1 MQLYLQI
8 QQISADIRDYLQI
21 WQLSAQ
27 CMCIPPCHTVAS
39 NYWSKQIYLQ
49 IWLLSADKVPIC
61 RYPSYLQICRYGENL
76 ADIYL
81 QIYRQVY
88 RQIISADWTIGRTL
102 LRGCE
107 RVSHCPFRAA
117 LATGVIFT
125 GHLHLPFSSPFNR
138 RRSFFAPYYSANG
151 PCPAR
156 AIDKWR
162 NDSLLSKIISAV
174 VGSPH
179 SEKLVQ

>member
-27 CMCIPPCHTVAS
+27 CLCIPPCHTVAS

-61 RYPSYLQICRYGENL
+61 RYPSYLQIYRYGENL

-81 QIYRQVY
+81 QIYRHVY

-102 LRGCE
+102 VSSRVLSFSLVHSILPRAFKPSFGFSPMIGNLGISRDKEPICYEWENWRQWSGFLDDE
-107 RVSHCPFRAA
+107 R
-117 LATGVIFT
+117 I
-125 GHLHLPFSSPFNR
+125 
-138 RRSFFAPYYSANG
+138 
-151 PCPAR
+151 
-156 AIDKWR
+156 
-162 NDSLLSKIISAV
+162 
-174 VGSPH
+174 
-179 SEKLVQ
+179 

>member
-61 RYPSYLQICRYGENL
+61 RYPSYLQIYRYGENL

-102 LRGCE
+102 LCDSQCTQNSPNVSIPKPAPNGKDSNSWNHFWE
-107 RVSHCPFRAA
+107 RCHLLFFKEDKFGVVWA
-117 LATGVIFT
+117 LG
-125 GHLHLPFSSPFNR
+125 G
-138 RRSFFAPYYSANG
+138 
-151 PCPAR
+151 
-156 AIDKWR
+156 
-162 NDSLLSKIISAV
+162 SKSN
-174 VGSPH
+174 
-179 SEKLVQ
+179 SED